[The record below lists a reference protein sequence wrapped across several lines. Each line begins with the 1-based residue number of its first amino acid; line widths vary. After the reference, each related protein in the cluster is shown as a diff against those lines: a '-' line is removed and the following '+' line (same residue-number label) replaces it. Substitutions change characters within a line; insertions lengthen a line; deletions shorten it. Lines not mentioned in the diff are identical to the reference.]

1 MPRWH
6 LSNLWCRSFST
17 SFRSRLSSPD
27 QTPSAGRQRLLPAV
41 LGVGI
46 SLALLFWALRGV
58 KLDDILHHV
67 RAAHPAPLLI
77 AVILATLTF
86 PLRLIRWRL
95 LLRHE
100 SGRPYPA
107 APLWHAVA
115 LGFMANNILPLR
127 AGELIRTY
135 TASRLSNIRFT
146 TVLSSIAVERIFD
159 GLTIVALLT
168 VALLSPDLP
177 GEVMVGGVS
186 VAGIARVGGLLG
198 GLALLAAIAVLAAP
212 LPAERLVR
220 SLLPWPNA
228 ANRVVSLIEGIRQGL
243 VVLRTPVRLL
253 LVVFWSF
260 ALWLVNA
267 WAFYVGFAA
276 FDIPVSYL
284 GALLM
289 QALIVLGISI
299 PSTPGFF
306 GPFEA
311 VIVAALALYGVPRDL
326 AFSYAISY
334 HVTSFIPITVLGLW
348 SLARTPGGF
357 SGLRR
362 L

>member
-1 MPRWH
+1 M
-6 LSNLWCRSFST
+6 SN
-17 SFRSRLSSPD
+17 PD
-27 QTPSAGRQRLLPAV
+27 QANPAGPRRLLPAV
-41 LGVGI
+41 LGIGV

-67 RAAHPAPLLI
+67 RAARPAPLLV

-115 LGFMANNILPLR
+115 VGFMANNLLPLR
-127 AGELIRTY
+127 AGELVRAY
-135 TASRLSNIRFT
+135 TASRLGPIRFT

-159 GLTIVALLT
+159 GLTIAALLT
-168 VALLSPDLP
+168 VALLGPGLP
-177 GEVMVGGVS
+177 SGVMVGGVS
-186 VAGIARVGGLLG
+186 VARLARVAGLLG
-198 GLALLAAIAVLAAP
+198 GLALVLSIAVLVAP
-212 LPAERLVR
+212 LRAERLVR
-220 SLLPWPNA
+220 SVLPWPTLA
-228 ANRVVSLIEGIRQGL
+228 DRVVSLIEGIRQGL
-243 VVLRTPVRLL
+243 VVLRTPSRLF

-260 ALWLVNA
+260 VLWLVNA
-267 WAFYVGFAA
+267 LAFYVGFAA

-284 GALLM
+284 GTLLM
-289 QALIVLGISI
+289 QGLLVLGISI

-326 AFSYAISY
+326 AFSYAISF
-334 HVTSFIPITVLGLW
+334 HVTSFIPITLLGLW

-357 SGLRR
+357 RRLRR
-362 L
+362 V